1 MLESQVW
8 WAAPGDVRPR
18 HTRLLDAVE
27 RGRRDRYLRV
37 EDRDRFTIGVALTR
51 LVLGRALG
59 LPPERVPLDRTC
71 PDCGRPH
78 GAPRLPA
85 GTGPYVSIS
94 HSGDRIALAVS
105 ATGPLGV
112 DVEATGGKLDREVAG
127 RVLGPAEMAELERLG
142 TAEWQSGLLA
152 YWTRKEAVVKA
163 TGEGLRV
170 PLTDLHVSAPDQSPR
185 LLAWYGRPEL
195 TGRLQLHALNP
206 GPGYA
211 ACLALIDQPHAAVYE
226 IPATDLLGT

>member
-1 MLESQVW
+1 VPGLRQ
-8 WAAPGDVRPR
+8 AAW
-18 HTRLLDAVE
+18 
-27 RGRRDRYLRV
+27 
-37 EDRDRFTIGVALTR
+37 
-51 LVLGRALG
+51 RA
-59 LPPERVPLDRTC
+59 PLA
-71 PDCGRPH
+71 CGH
-78 GAPRLPA
+78 GAVRFHL
-85 GTGPYVSIS
+85 
-94 HSGDRIALAVS
+94 
-105 ATGPLGV
+105 PLG
-112 DVEATGGKLDREVAG
+112 GSDRA
-127 RVLGPAEMAELERLG
+127 A
-142 TAEWQSGLLA
+142 GLLA